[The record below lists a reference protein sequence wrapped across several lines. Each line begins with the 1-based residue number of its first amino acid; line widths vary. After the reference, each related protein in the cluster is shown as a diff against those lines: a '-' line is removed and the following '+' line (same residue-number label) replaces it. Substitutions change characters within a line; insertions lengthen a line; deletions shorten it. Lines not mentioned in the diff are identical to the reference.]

1 MSESAKAHRDRWR
14 LNSEELRIYRSM
26 RTPGGVQRFLDEQL
40 QYDLEPDGPRC
51 RSPRLTLA
59 DGVAHCMGGALL
71 GAAALRVLGHEP
83 LLLHLR
89 PVRDDSHALAL
100 FRWKDGSWGAVA
112 KSNYAGLRY
121 REPVYRTLRELVMSY
136 FEQYYNTEG
145 ERTLRA
151 YSTRPLRLAK
161 FDRINWMTSEEPLW
175 EVSNALVAAP
185 HTAVLPPGGERRLTR
200 LDERSYR
207 AGQVGMS

>member
-1 MSESAKAHRDRWR
+1 MFSMKMPGDHWG
-14 LNSEELRIYRSM
+14 LTGEELRRYRLM
-26 RTPGGVQRFLDEQL
+26 KAPPGVQRFLDEEL
-40 QYDLEPDGPRC
+40 RYDLEPDGPRC

-59 DGVAHCMGGALL
+59 DGVAHCMGGALV

-100 FRWKDGSWGAVA
+100 FRWKDGCWGAVA

-136 FEQYYNTEG
+136 FEQYYNTDG
-145 ERTLRA
+145 ERSLRA
-151 YSTRPLRLAK
+151 YSTRPFHLTK
-161 FDRINWMTSEEPLW
+161 FDRMHWMTTDEPLW
-175 EVSNALVAAP
+175 AVSNALVAAP
-185 HTAVLPPGGERRLTR
+185 HTRLLPLGGERRLTR

-207 AGQVGMS
+207 SGQVGMS

>member
-1 MSESAKAHRDRWR
+1 MPSAKKSSGRWGLTR
-14 LNSEELRIYRSM
+14 EEVQCFKAM
-26 RTPGGVQRFLDEQL
+26 RTPCGVQRFLDEQL
-40 QYDLEPDGPRC
+40 KYDLEPNGPRC

-100 FRWKDGSWGAVA
+100 FRWKDGCWGAVA

-136 FEQYYNTEG
+136 FEQYYNIGG
-145 ERTLRA
+145 ERSLRA
-151 YSTRPLRLAK
+151 HSTRPCNLAR
-161 FDRINWMTSEEPLW
+161 FDRIEWMTSAEPLW
-175 EVSNALVAAP
+175 EISNSLVGAP
-185 HTAVLPPGGERRLTR
+185 HTRLLPPGAERRLTR
-200 LDERSYR
+200 LDDRSYR
-207 AGQVGMS
+207 AGRTGLS